1 MSVEIIP
8 QNEFLSESLSF
19 DKIDY
24 IETHFKNGY
33 INDLLNTTTNNIENK
48 IKLVVSIFSLL
59 NYSNEEELQLYYLKR
74 FTNKTI
80 KDFIELSYKIKSDN
94 FIEYYFDFL
103 NTINKYQLI
112 YFKQNYIEHINN
124 HLSTIECVYLFD
136 FNSYTSYDFNKPIW
150 TKLFYKNKIN
160 PSTEKKNKLD
170 YINLLLKNKHNK
182 EVFENKLYYII
193 TRIFNEINK
202 QTELNSDHNFNT
214 LVLYETQIILFINL
228 LIFKNNNNNES
239 FTSENKN
246 KIFMLSMFKE
256 QIELLY

>member
-94 FIEYYFDFL
+94 FIEYYS
-103 NTINKYQLI
+103 NKCLAQLLR
-112 YFKQNYIEHINN
+112 FAV
-124 HLSTIECVYLFD
+124 SYL
-136 FNSYTSYDFNKPIW
+136 P
-150 TKLFYKNKIN
+150 
-160 PSTEKKNKLD
+160 
-170 YINLLLKNKHNK
+170 
-182 EVFENKLYYII
+182 
-193 TRIFNEINK
+193 
-202 QTELNSDHNFNT
+202 
-214 LVLYETQIILFINL
+214 
-228 LIFKNNNNNES
+228 
-239 FTSENKN
+239 
-246 KIFMLSMFKE
+246 
-256 QIELLY
+256 

>member
-59 NYSNEEELQLYYLKR
+59 NYSNEEDLQLYYLKR

-94 FIEYYFDFL
+94 FIEYYFDS
-103 NTINKYQLI
+103 QL
-112 YFKQNYIEHINN
+112 
-124 HLSTIECVYLFD
+124 L
-136 FNSYTSYDFNKPIW
+136 
-150 TKLFYKNKIN
+150 NKI
-160 PSTEKKNKLD
+160 KFMGKNF
-170 YINLLLKNKHNK
+170 IICLKMS
-182 EVFENKLYYII
+182 I
-193 TRIFNEINK
+193 
-202 QTELNSDHNFNT
+202 
-214 LVLYETQIILFINL
+214 
-228 LIFKNNNNNES
+228 
-239 FTSENKN
+239 
-246 KIFMLSMFKE
+246 
-256 QIELLY
+256 